1 MDIREI
7 HGETMLNNLV
17 DKLSQGEAK
26 FISSS
31 PFTQLANSLTAYN
44 LTFYN
49 LIGRELGTGGPDII
63 RFFVPWINPDFAK
76 DYGKVISFKLAID
89 DPLYPFMDMPYESF
103 SIDGFYEKLEE
114 IKSICR
120 KL

>member
-1 MDIREI
+1 MDIREN
-7 HGETMLNNLV
+7 HGATMLNDLING
-17 DKLSQGEAK
+17 LSQGEAN

-31 PFTQLANSLTAYN
+31 PFTQLDNSFTAHN

-49 LIGRELGTGGPDII
+49 LFGRELGTGGPDVIS
-63 RFFVPWINPDFAK
+63 FFVPWINPDFAK
-76 DYGKVISFKLAID
+76 DYGQVISFKLAID

>member
-1 MDIREI
+1 M
-7 HGETMLNNLV
+7 
-17 DKLSQGEAK
+17 
-26 FISSS
+26 
-31 PFTQLANSLTAYN
+31 
-44 LTFYN
+44 
-49 LIGRELGTGGPDII
+49 
-63 RFFVPWINPDFAK
+63 PWINPDFAK
-76 DYGKVISFKLAID
+76 DYGEVISFKLAID

>member
-1 MDIREI
+1 
-7 HGETMLNNLV
+7 
-17 DKLSQGEAK
+17 
-26 FISSS
+26 
-31 PFTQLANSLTAYN
+31 
-44 LTFYN
+44 
-49 LIGRELGTGGPDII
+49 
-63 RFFVPWINPDFAK
+63 
-76 DYGKVISFKLAID
+76 LAID